1 MVLLRCT
8 PAVGRQMSR
17 SAELLAPSHVTKTQR
32 NRREDYLETGLA
44 RGGGSRSSHH
54 VTTAS
59 KCEIEACEV
68 AEPTDVWYLPTY
80 YYSILETR
88 FYVQRRDGHCYLKTR
103 N

>member
-54 VTTAS
+54 VTTPS
-59 KCEIEACEV
+59 KCETKACEV

-80 YYSILETR
+80 YNTLFLRHASMSKER
-88 FYVQRRDGHCYLKTR
+88 MDCYLKTR